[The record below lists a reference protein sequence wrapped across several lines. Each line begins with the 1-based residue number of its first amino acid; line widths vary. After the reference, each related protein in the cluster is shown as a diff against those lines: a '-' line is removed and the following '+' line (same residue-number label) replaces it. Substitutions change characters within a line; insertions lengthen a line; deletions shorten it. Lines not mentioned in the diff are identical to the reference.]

1 MNIKGKAR
9 LDRRTKNLV
18 KRLRRG
24 EIAIIDH
31 DDIDELAAKSLI
43 EAHPAA
49 VVNARASITGRF
61 PTKGVWKIVKAGIP
75 VVDEVGDDVFQW
87 VKEGS
92 VVELHDGKVVMADR
106 VIAEGR
112 VLTLEDVREKL
123 MEARENIKGELDA
136 FVENTLEYAR
146 REKDMLLIDNLELP
160 ALKTSMENRHV
171 LIVVRGK
178 NYKEDLKAI
187 KAYLEDEKPIMIGVD
202 GGADALLEFGYKPHI
217 ILGDM
222 DSVSNEALRCGAE
235 LVVHAYMNGKAP
247 GLGRIE
253 DMGLQAHVVAM
264 PGTSEDVAMIL
275 AYEKGASLIV
285 AVGTHSNIIDF
296 LEKGRKGMASTFLT
310 RLKVGSILV
319 DAKGVSQLYRQSLK
333 AKYLLQLFVASLVP
347 IAVVLWAAPQTRS
360 FFRLVALQLKL
371 LFGV

>member
-253 DMGLQAHVVAM
+253 DMSLQAHVVAM